1 MKHSPSETDAC
12 CRMKNSRLLF
22 VAVALTLCALCLV
35 RAGQA
40 QTIELKNLSLD
51 NLGNTLQLHFGF
63 TPDEFQEFDE
73 LLKDGVPLKL
83 QCEATLLRV
92 FTFWPD
98 RLVSQKALS
107 FELKANTLS
116 QEYILQ
122 DLTAERSMKNKE
134 LEPLLRSNLSE
145 LVLNLGDWKSFVQ
158 GEKYALQFDV
168 SLQRNDVPNWL
179 KDTLFFWSGYI
190 LKKKKYRMIFTY

>member
-1 MKHSPSETDAC
+1 
-12 CRMKNSRLLF
+12 MKNSPILFFTVLL
-22 VAVALTLCALCLV
+22 ALCALCFV
-35 RAGQA
+35 KAGQA

-73 LLKDGVPLKL
+73 LLKDGVPLRL
-83 QCEATLLRV
+83 NCQASLLRV

-98 RLVSQKALS
+98 RLVSQEAMS

-116 QEYILQ
+116 QEYILH

-158 GEKYALQFDV
+158 GKKYALEFDV
-168 SLQRNDVPNWL
+168 SLQRNDVPIWL
-179 KDTLFFWSGYI
+179 KDALFFWSGYI